1 MPKCVVF
8 TARFGNKLFM
18 AALLNNSSL
27 VKNQNPAAEAAG
39 GKAMAD
45 INCGFILDDLIEFS
59 VHFKFGHR
67 VERGGRFIQHDVG
80 RLLIECACQ
89 RLSLIHIL
97 IGNTVAEGGGQLAG
111 LGLVAVPP
119 AVAAAV
125 IERGAVAF
133 IKKAKGIASLPVEKF
148 LCIALGANEDK
159 GNGFVR
165 CV

>member
-1 MPKCVVF
+1 M
-8 TARFGNKLFM
+8 L
-18 AALLNNSSL
+18 
-27 VKNQNPAAEAAG
+27 QQ
-39 GKAMAD
+39 
-45 INCGFILDDLIEFS
+45 
-59 VHFKFGHR
+59 
-67 VERGGRFIQHDVG
+67 RGGREAFGGHVLMVQLFAEEDELC
-80 RLLIECACQ
+80 LLV
-89 RLSLIHIL
+89 

-159 GNGFVR
+159 GNGFVPDKAHAAPAGGHGVAFLLTAGGDEHPLLTDFCEGVEGELLPVHFMKACHIAGPPCFR
-165 CV
+165 LFRGFRFVPR

>member
-89 RLSLIHIL
+89 RYFLCLAPGNFYALFVKIL
-97 IGNTVAEGGGQLAG
+97 VKAGVQPLGQLSQPPVKPGFFQAG
-111 LGLVAVPP
+111 FSRAG
-119 AVAAAV
+119 
-125 IERGAVAF
+125 
-133 IKKAKGIASLPVEKF
+133 S
-148 LCIALGANEDK
+148 
-159 GNGFVR
+159 
-165 CV
+165 